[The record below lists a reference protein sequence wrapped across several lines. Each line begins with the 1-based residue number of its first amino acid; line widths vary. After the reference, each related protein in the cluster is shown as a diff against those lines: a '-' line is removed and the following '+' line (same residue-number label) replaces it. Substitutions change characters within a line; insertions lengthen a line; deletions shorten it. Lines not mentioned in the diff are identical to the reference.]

1 MARRARAAF
10 RCTTRDV
17 EGNARRCKKRLKE
30 KGNRMTLALTLA
42 QIETPQI
49 QSTALVV
56 TICALLVAG
65 LVGWLIATILGFS
78 RARVFGPSTRWFALS
93 ALCLLIYHIH
103 FIAFGLLGMV
113 ETDMAKLLSFGSFFN
128 LFVFLGSIC
137 AIIGF
142 MRLSNPRP

>member
-1 MARRARAAF
+1 
-10 RCTTRDV
+10 
-17 EGNARRCKKRLKE
+17 
-30 KGNRMTLALTLA
+30 MTLALTLA